1 MGGLNEFYVKFF
13 GPSGSE
19 FMRVAPTPRCQLMH
33 GGGEVLMQKQYI
45 PHMLTSCPSVD
56 ELIHLDSVL

>member
-19 FMRVAPTPRCQLMH
+19 FMRVAPTPRSQLMH
-33 GGGEVLMQKQYI
+33 GGGDVLMQK
-45 PHMLTSCPSVD
+45 
-56 ELIHLDSVL
+56 